1 MKPKHSNYAKIG
13 LLSSLALLAL
23 LIVGNRFSQARSA
36 SSLSPRI
43 VSIAVTPITVTP
55 GTPNFDIQDP
65 TNLQEAANF
74 AWQEFIALT
83 WPAPAQ
89 GPSSF
94 PRGVPLTDGSVPY
107 GKPGPTGQVV
117 FETFRHKVE
126 VFPGTGN
133 PNGYDPTKPDF
144 GFSSIPTYTYSNGLI
159 PPAPGINNPAIPPY
173 DNLDEVTQISLNAMY
188 AGAVDPHPAL
198 GGSSQTSQVEK
209 ILFQAKANET
219 QYDYVASNKFWGQD
233 VNPNLATILSNTGN
247 FVQTGDA
254 VTYPGPYI
262 NLPPSD
268 PANKKLGTIEIK
280 TAWRRLNK
288 NEDASKFYTARVRYY
303 VGSVNNGT
311 PTVQGFVDSDQVGE
325 TWGLV
330 ALHIIQKTPNA
341 PTFIYATFGHINNIV
356 DPNGNPVEEPDGT
369 TKAQYINS
377 PPFIPALN
385 IVPAGKITCP
395 SAPPYPPPANQT
407 EMVTGTAAANT
418 NSPQLYYANVSGKW
432 VTTCASQ
439 NPPLCKQDTDGSG
452 TTAVFYEGPV
462 NVNRRLFMIPPTITA
477 ANRAAQQAIAAA
489 NNQAVWLNY
498 RLINVQAR
506 PIDLDSLQAADEPT
520 FFLANEVVETNP
532 TLQHF
537 SGGANVVN
545 GKSFNY
551 SCFIYP
557 QPGGKDFNAFVVDY
571 TKPVIKGKYLMGGCM
586 GCHGSQGQKPGGDF
600 SVILA
605 NGRVASPDIIQED
618 ETQAAAMLTKARRYG
633 IVQPLAPLLRSAP
646 PKNAPKKPK
655 GKQP

>member
-1 MKPKHSNYAKIG
+1 MKPKHPNYAKIG

-36 SSLSPRI
+36 SSLRPRI
-43 VSIAVTPITVTP
+43 VGVTLTPITVTP
-55 GTPNFDIQDP
+55 QTPNFDVQDP
-65 TNLQEAANF
+65 TDLQEAANF

-144 GFSSIPTYTYSNGLI
+144 AFSSIPVYTYANGLI
-159 PPAPGINNPAIPPY
+159 PPAPGINIPAVPPF

-188 AGAVDPHPAL
+188 AGIVNPQPTM
-198 GGSSQTSQVEK
+198 GGSSHTSQIEK

-219 QYDYVASNKFWGQD
+219 QYVYVASNKFWGQD
-233 VNPNLATILSNTGN
+233 VNPNLGNILFNSGQY
-247 FVQTGDA
+247 VQTGDSK
-254 VTYPGPYI
+254 TYPPPYI
-262 NLPPSD
+262 NLPVSD
-268 PANKKLGTIEIK
+268 PVNKKLGSIEIK
-280 TAWRRLNK
+280 TAWRRLGK
-288 NEDASKFYTARVRYY
+288 HDDPSKFYTARVRFY
-303 VGSVNNGT
+303 VGTVSNGT

-341 PTFIYATFGHINNIV
+341 PTFIYATFGHINNIL
-356 DPNGNPVEEPDGT
+356 DANGNSVEEPDGT
-369 TKAQYINS
+369 TKSQYVNS
-377 PPFIPALN
+377 SPFIPALT
-385 IVPAGKITCP
+385 ITGAP
-395 SAPPYPPPANQT
+395 SQKGTSQT
-407 EMVTGTAAANT
+407 ETTTNTPLANT
-418 NSPQLYYANVSGKW
+418 NSAQLYYQNVSGKW
-432 VTTCASQ
+432 VTTCAIPKID
-439 NPPLCKQDTDGSG
+439 PPLCVQGTDGTGVS
-452 TTAVFYEGPV
+452 ALFYMGPV

-477 ANRAAQQAIAAA
+477 ANQAAQQAIAAV
-489 NNQAVWLNY
+489 NNQAIWLNY

-506 PIDLDSLQAADEPT
+506 PIDIDNVTPPDEPT
-520 FFLANEVVETNP
+520 YYLANEVVETNP
-532 TLQHF
+532 SLQHF
-537 SGGANVVN
+537 RGGLNVLN
-545 GKSFNY
+545 GRIFNY
-551 SCFIYP
+551 DFT
-557 QPGGKDFNAFVVDY
+557 GKKDFNAFVVDY

-586 GCHGSQGQKPGGDF
+586 GCHGSQGQKQGGDF

-605 NGRVASPDIIQED
+605 NGRVPSPDIIQED
-618 ETQAAAMLTKARRYG
+618 ETQAAAMQVKAGRYG
-633 IVQPLAPLLRSAP
+633 LV
-646 PKNAPKKPK
+646 KKPTPSLRTGK
-655 GKQP
+655 GKRP

>member
-1 MKPKHSNYAKIG
+1 MGPRLARYAKIG
-13 LLSSLALLAL
+13 LLLSLVFLTGLTL
-23 LIVGNRFSQARSA
+23 RGSARHA
-36 SSLSPRI
+36 SPQTP
-43 VSIAVTPITVTP
+43 SISVTPQ
-55 GTPNFDIQDP
+55 TPNFDVQDP
-65 TNLQEAANF
+65 TNLQEAAYF

-89 GPSSF
+89 GNPSGSF
-94 PRGVPLTDGSVPY
+94 PRGMPLTDGSVPY

-126 VFPGTGN
+126 VFPGGSGIN
-133 PNGYDPTKPDF
+133 PNGYDSSKPDY
-144 GFSSIPTYTYSNGLI
+144 GFSSIPVYHYASGLI
-159 PPAPGINNPAIPPY
+159 PPAPGITNPAIPPY

-198 GGSSQTSQVEK
+198 GGSSKTSQVEK
-209 ILFQAKANET
+209 ILFQAKVNQT
-219 QYDYVASNKFWGQD
+219 QYVYVASNTFWGQD
-233 VNPNLATILSNTGN
+233 ANPNLGTILSNSGN

-268 PANKKLGTIEIK
+268 PVNKKLGTIEIK

-303 VGSVNNGT
+303 VGSVSNGV

-369 TKAQYINS
+369 TKSQYVNS

-385 IVPAGKITCP
+385 IVPAGLQITCP
-395 SAPPYPPPANQT
+395 SAPPYQT
-407 EMVTGTAAANT
+407 EMVAGTAAANT

-439 NPPLCKQDTDGSG
+439 NPPLCQQSTDGGG
-452 TTAVFYEGPV
+452 TTATFYEGPV
-462 NVNRRLFMIPPTITA
+462 NVNRRLYMIPPTITA
-477 ANRAAQQAIAAA
+477 ANRAAQQAISAA
-489 NNQAVWLNY
+489 NSQAVWLNY

-506 PIDLDSLQAADEPT
+506 PIDIANVQPADEPT

-532 TLQHF
+532 SLQHF
-537 SGGANVVN
+537 SGGLNVVS
-545 GKSFNY
+545 GKIFDY
-551 SCFIYP
+551 SCFLFP
-557 QPGGKDFNAFVVDY
+557 QPSGKDYNTFVVVDPN
-571 TKPVIKGKYLMGGCM
+571 KPVINKYTMGGCM
-586 GCHGSQGQKPGGDF
+586 GCHGSQGQKAGGDF

-605 NGRVASPDIIQED
+605 SGRVSSPDIIQED
-618 ETQAAAMLTKARRYG
+618 ETQGAAMLTKAKRYG
-633 IVQPLAPLLRSAP
+633 IVGPPPPPP
-646 PKNAPKKPK
+646 PKAKKPK
-655 GKQP
+655 AKRH